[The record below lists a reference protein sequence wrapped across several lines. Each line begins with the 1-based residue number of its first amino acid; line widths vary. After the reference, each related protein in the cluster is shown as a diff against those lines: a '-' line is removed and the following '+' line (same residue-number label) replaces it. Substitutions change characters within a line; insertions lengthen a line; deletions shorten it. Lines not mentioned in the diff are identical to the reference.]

1 MNITINVDETQFK
14 EILDRELKDLPK
26 EDLQEIIKQAF
37 TQYIMSNPEF
47 VKNLFISRS
56 SNLYG
61 LIEYVPTPIME
72 DIVKS
77 IDFNKECEE
86 VVQSIKNELI
96 GNSRKILE
104 ELMLKAI
111 ARSMIEGMKDYGWL
125 EQEFILMHNSVHSNN
140 W

>member
-1 MNITINVDETQFK
+1 MNITINIEETQFK
-14 EILDRELKDLPK
+14 EILDKELKELPK
-26 EDLQEIIKQAF
+26 EDLQEIIKQVF
-37 TQYIMSNPEF
+37 SQYMLSNPDIVRNMF
-47 VKNLFISRS
+47 VKENSYS
-56 SNLYG
+56 YYKY
-61 LIEYVPTPIME
+61 EPTDLMK

-77 IDFNKECEE
+77 IDFSKECEE

-96 GNSRKILE
+96 GNSRKMLE

-140 W
+140 G